1 MDFIKNS
8 VLSFNVFKGILA
20 INQKLIIPNVKSLVT
35 NNTSNRFTFMEMTT
49 PLLELNNLT
58 KKYSSLIA
66 VNSISLKLIK
76 GKVYGLLGPNGSGK
90 STTLGMVLNVINPT
104 SGDFKWYGGKLTTH
118 QALRKIGAIVER
130 PNFYPYMT
138 AKQNLILIC
147 KIKQCSMASIK
158 EQLQLVGLWER
169 RDSKFNTFS
178 LGMKQR
184 LAIAAALVNKPE
196 LLILDEPT
204 NGLDPEG
211 IHQIRKLIKKIAA
224 LGTTIL
230 LASHLLDE
238 VEKVCSD
245 VIVLKDGVK
254 YYEGSVNEMS
264 QSYGFFEIA
273 SESEKTLLTF
283 LKKHPSIGEIQ
294 KVNNFLKATLTDEID
309 NTHFF
314 KELQKAEINISHFTK
329 KKSSLEELFLSLT
342 QTNKNEAPKD

>member
-20 INQKLIIPNVKSLVT
+20 INQKLIIPNVKLLVT

-273 SESEKTLLTF
+273 SESEKILLTF

-309 NTHFF
+309 NTEFF
-314 KELQKAEINISHFTK
+314 KELQKVEINISHFTK

-342 QTNKNEAPKD
+342 QTNKNEAPTD

>member
-20 INQKLIIPNVKSLVT
+20 INQKLIIPNVKLLVT

-130 PNFYPYMT
+130 PNFYPNMT
-138 AKQNLILIC
+138 ANQNLILIC

-158 EQLQLVGLWER
+158 EQLQLVGLWAV
-169 RDSKFNTFS
+169 SYTH
-178 LGMKQR
+178 LT
-184 LAIAAALVNKPE
+184 L
-196 LLILDEPT
+196 PT
-204 NGLDPEG
+204 
-211 IHQIRKLIKKIAA
+211 I
-224 LGTTIL
+224 
-230 LASHLLDE
+230 S
-238 VEKVCSD
+238 
-245 VIVLKDGVK
+245 
-254 YYEGSVNEMS
+254 SV
-264 QSYGFFEIA
+264 
-273 SESEKTLLTF
+273 
-283 LKKHPSIGEIQ
+283 
-294 KVNNFLKATLTDEID
+294 
-309 NTHFF
+309 
-314 KELQKAEINISHFTK
+314 
-329 KKSSLEELFLSLT
+329 
-342 QTNKNEAPKD
+342 

>member
-20 INQKLIIPNVKSLVT
+20 INQKLIIPNVKLLVT

-104 SGDFKWYGGKLTTH
+104 SGNFKWYGGKLTTH

-309 NTHFF
+309 NTEFF
-314 KELQKAEINISHFTK
+314 KELQKAEINIIHFTK
-329 KKSSLEELFLSLT
+329 KKYSLE
-342 QTNKNEAPKD
+342 